1 MGGTHSAVQ
10 PDDSLQGSG
19 AVRPSSSFGVVWKG
33 ACSTSCG
40 TIGSMLIVGL
50 VEFIEFRLRSPSRF
64 QAHST
69 RIAGCTR
76 PAVAACNPRAH
87 ARAGPP
93 AASRLGTRPC
103 SAPARLSAPRSTST
117 RDCAHTRLRPARR
130 RSWMTSSA
138 RQRAYSS
145 RPRCTKS
152 LSGCETW
159 LTLSITYEEKAC

>member
-69 RIAGCTR
+69 RIARCTINQLWLRATPVPTRALGRRR
-76 PAVAACNPRAH
+76 PAA
-87 ARAGPP
+87 
-93 AASRLGTRPC
+93 
-103 SAPARLSAPRSTST
+103 
-117 RDCAHTRLRPARR
+117 
-130 RSWMTSSA
+130 
-138 RQRAYSS
+138 
-145 RPRCTKS
+145 
-152 LSGCETW
+152 
-159 LTLSITYEEKAC
+159 